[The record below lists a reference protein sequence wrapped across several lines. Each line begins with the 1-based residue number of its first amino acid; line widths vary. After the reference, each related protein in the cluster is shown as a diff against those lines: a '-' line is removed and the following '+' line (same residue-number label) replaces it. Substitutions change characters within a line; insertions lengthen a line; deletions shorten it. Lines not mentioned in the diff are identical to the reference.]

1 MSKIQALKFLI
12 LQTLSKNKSKIKS
25 DLHAEIAKSLNVTK
39 TDESLNITWI
49 ANKKNKDITINNNKF
64 NFYVKSEFDESSN
77 ATQIDSNETNAEILT
92 LQIIKLSL

>member
-1 MSKIQALKFLI
+1 MSKILALKFLI

-49 ANKKNKDITINNNKF
+49 ANKKNKDISF
-64 NFYVKSEFDESSN
+64 HNFRPRNDRNFQGKAMKTNDNPMKYVLYFIDKYEFWY
-77 ATQIDSNETNAEILT
+77 
-92 LQIIKLSL
+92 